1 MSVEIIV
8 LLTSAHFSRLQCY
21 TASTYSLLQTE
32 LYQIRGKEAL
42 YSQFLFLVLLTPVT
56 EKTPKGMKRMYLI
69 CSQVYMGVF

>member
-8 LLTSAHFSRLQCY
+8 LLTSEYFSRLQCY

-42 YSQFLFLVLLTPVT
+42 CSQFLFLVLLTPVT
-56 EKTPKGMKRMYLI
+56 EKTPKGMKQRYLI